1 MTLKKTWFAIVLC
14 SIGALASAGG
24 QAATEAGGASGTTA
38 AAPTDAMGMPV
49 ASTAPTAGT
58 QTDDGILDQWPLAY
72 PNAAAGWGYGGMSA
86 GGTGGMGCM
95 SGMGMMSGMGTMAG
109 TGSMPGMGAMT
120 GTGVS
125 TGLAMTMDQ
134 GSAIRYLVQLVTLQD
149 ILQTL
154 QNLVAIQQKALVSGG
169 SADQQALAASL
180 AGLAEKIDKL
190 LQENRA
196 QIVGF
201 SDGQ

>member
-1 MTLKKTWFAIVLC
+1 MTLRKTCFVVVLC

-24 QAATEAGGASGTTA
+24 QAGSGDGAASGSTA
-38 AAPTDAMGMPV
+38 AAPTDSMGMPL
-49 ASTAPTAGT
+49 ASPAPTADTRAEDGT
-58 QTDDGILDQWPLAY
+58 LSQWPIAY
-72 PNAAAGWGYGGMSA
+72 PTAVTGGGYG
-86 GGTGGMGCM
+86 C
-95 SGMGMMSGMGTMAG
+95 MGMMSGMEMMSGMGTVSGA
-109 TGSMPGMGAMT
+109 GSMPGMGAMSA
-120 GTGVS
+120 TGVS
-125 TGLAMTMDQ
+125 SDLAMTMDQ

-154 QNLVAIQQKALVSGG
+154 QNLVAIQQKALGAGG

-190 LQENRA
+190 LQENRS
-196 QIVGF
+196 QIIGF